1 MTTLAGPGHNYT
13 VKTKRVFIVSKG
25 DFVGLKSAGGTA
37 VRTAPGAAFDRRIV
51 QAAGSL
57 FLSRGFVR
65 VTADDIAAEVG
76 ISKATLYKKFP
87 SKEEILRAVV
97 RELMAEIAARVD
109 ALIADGSLGFVE
121 RLARLFA
128 FVGGRISR
136 FGPLLLRDIQKAA
149 PDVWTEV
156 EGFRREK
163 LLANFK
169 TILAAGRKQDLF
181 RGDIDLDLLLDMF
194 LRLVES
200 FVNPAE
206 ILRSG
211 RSPAETFES
220 VIKVFFQG
228 ILTDRGRRDFAA
240 RTPGLFEPRKEGV
253 S

>member
-1 MTTLAGPGHNYT
+1 M
-13 VKTKRVFIVSKG
+13 KTKRVFIVSKDECVAEPGG
-25 DFVGLKSAGGTA
+25 DSAL
-37 VRTAPGAAFDRRIV
+37 VRRIV
-51 QAAGSL
+51 AAAGTL

-76 ISKATLYKKFP
+76 ISKATLYKVFRG
-87 SKEEILRAVV
+87 KEEILRAVI
-97 RELMAEIAARVD
+97 RGLMAEIGGRVD
-109 ALIADGSLGFVE
+109 ALINDEGLGFVE

-128 FVGGRISR
+128 FVGDRISR
-136 FGPLLLRDIQKAA
+136 FGPLFVRDIQRVV
-149 PDVWTEV
+149 PTVWKEV
-156 EGFRREK
+156 EDFRREK

-169 TILAAGRKQDLF
+169 TILAAGHKQGLF
-181 RGDIDLDLLLDMF
+181 RGDIDMNLLMEMF
-194 LRLVES
+194 LRLVED

-228 ILTDRGRRDFAA
+228 ILTDRGRRDFSA
-240 RTPGLFEPRKEGV
+240 RTPALFEPRKEGV

>member
-1 MTTLAGPGHNYT
+1 
-13 VKTKRVFIVSKG
+13 VKTKGVFIVSKG
-25 DFVGLKSAGGTA
+25 KYVDESSGDSAL
-37 VRTAPGAAFDRRIV
+37 VRRIV
-51 QAAGSL
+51 DAAGGL

-76 ISKATLYKKFP
+76 ISKATLYKVFRG
-87 SKEEILRAVV
+87 KEEILSAFIRG
-97 RELMAEIAARVD
+97 LMAEIGGRVD
-109 ALIADGSLGFVE
+109 ALIGDESLGFVE

-128 FVGGRISR
+128 FVGDRISR
-136 FGPLLLRDIQKAA
+136 FGPLFVRDLQRAA
-149 PDVWTEV
+149 PAVWKEV
-156 EGFRREK
+156 EDFRREK

-169 TILAAGRKQDLF
+169 TILAAGHKQGLF
-181 RGDIDLDLLLDMF
+181 RGDIDMNLLMEMF
-194 LRLVES
+194 LRLVED

-228 ILTDRGRRDFAA
+228 ILTDRGRRDFSA
-240 RTPGLFEPRKEGV
+240 RTPALFEPRKEGV